1 MASFSKMPS
10 GGLSHEQN
18 RGCMLYLD
26 HLLVGIEGWLDKTS
40 LRYITCIT
48 HIKKVLAAPR
58 NCHLCFC
65 HFCHFFLTNHYG
77 EHDTMYITSV

>member
-1 MASFSKMPS
+1 MPS

-18 RGCMLYLD
+18 RGCRLYLD
-26 HLLVGIEGWLDKTS
+26 HLLVGIEGWLDNTS

-58 NCHLCFC
+58 NCHLVCDG
-65 HFCHFFLTNHYG
+65 YSRPR
-77 EHDTMYITSV
+77 TSDMKKKKKKNIFI